1 MPLLGGIMKK
11 LASLIAISML
21 AAGASPALATDLA
34 SNITTQF
41 TTAGSNFNYGQSFSV
56 LGSGSFNNVVINLY
70 RNGSVFANGDLYLF
84 SSAYTGTPANLASTT
99 TNRIGVANAANNLY
113 TFAQNVVLTGG
124 SQYFFYTDNLNYE
137 INFNVS
143 SYTSGTLVQSGNR
156 QTEKFYN
163 VNPSDVAFRVTGNV
177 INGAV
182 PEPASWMMMILG
194 FGVVG
199 YAMRRKTVLRFV

>member
-1 MPLLGGIMKK
+1 MKK